1 MISAIITTCNRSNKF
16 ARAFESILNQTYK
29 PKEIIVVDDCSD
41 NKISNFIKELLPS
54 NVNYIKHN
62 KNRGLAAARNTG
74 LNQANEELVAY
85 LDDDDIWLPGRLEAQ
100 IKLWNSLG
108 PERKNNLA
116 CIQVGAEIIDS
127 KNNLLDVY
135 LPFNEGNLKD
145 SIINYG
151 TGTISSCFLF
161 IKEKIVKVGGF
172 DEKLIS
178 GIDDDI
184 WMSLA
189 KFGYSNIIITNP
201 FVQINRDH
209 NIGMMSST
217 NRRIKGLSQY
227 VRKWSPTIIEW
238 LGEESGKKYLNKYF
252 ITSVGMLA
260 SEKIAV
266 GDFRSSYFA
275 LKSIIKYIGI
285 NNYFNLLFTLY
296 FIIKVF
302 FTIRFPRVTKIIKT
316 SILYEGKNKK

>member
-1 MISAIITTCNRSNKF
+1 MVTVVLTTYNRPELLI
-16 ARAFESILNQTYK
+16 RAFESILDQTYK
-29 PKEIIVVDDCSD
+29 PKQIIVVDDCSD
-41 NKISNFIKELLPS
+41 QNTSDIIKNYLPG

-74 LNQANEELVAY
+74 LYESSEKLVAY
-85 LDDDDIWLPGRLEAQ
+85 LDDDDVWLPGRLEAQ
-100 IKLWNSLG
+100 IKLWESLDR
-108 PERKNNLA
+108 ETKKKIA
-116 CIQVGAEIIDS
+116 CIQVGGEIIDS

-145 SIINYG
+145 SIINFG

-161 IKEKIVKVGGF
+161 IKEKLVEVGGF
-172 DEKLIS
+172 DEHLIS

-189 KFGYSNIIITNP
+189 TSGYSNIIISNP
-201 FVQINRDH
+201 FVQIIREN

-227 VRKWSPTIIEW
+227 LQKWSPTIIDW
-238 LGEESGKKYLNKYF
+238 LGEYEGKQYLDKYF

-260 SEKIAV
+260 GEKIAV
-266 GDFRSSYFA
+266 GNFRSANFA
-275 LKSIIKYIGI
+275 L
-285 NNYFNLLFTLY
+285 
-296 FIIKVF
+296 
-302 FTIRFPRVTKIIKT
+302 TKIIKFIGIHNYPKIFFT
-316 SILYEGKNKK
+316 FYFIAKVFIGIRFPKFAKLMKKIILFKCIRK

>member
-1 MISAIITTCNRSNKF
+1 MVTVVLTTYNRPELLI
-16 ARAFESILNQTYK
+16 RAFESVKAQTYK

-41 NKISNFIKELLPS
+41 QQTSDIIKNYLPN

-74 LNQANEELVAY
+74 LNEAKEELVAY

-100 IKLWNSLG
+100 IKLWKSLD
-108 PERKNNLA
+108 RVTKKKLA
-116 CIQVGAEIIDS
+116 CIQVGAEIIDTEH
-127 KNNLLDVY
+127 NLLDVY

-172 DEKLIS
+172 DEELIS

-189 KFGYSNIIITNP
+189 KYGYSNVIIPNS
-201 FVQINRDH
+201 FVQIMRDH
-209 NIGMMSST
+209 NNGMMSST
-217 NRRIKGLSQY
+217 NMRIKGLSQY
-227 VRKWSPTIIEW
+227 AHKWSPTIVDW
-238 LGEESGKKYLNKYF
+238 LGDSKGKKYLDKYF
-252 ITSVGMLA
+252 ISSVGILI
-260 SEKIAV
+260 SEKILV
-266 GDFRSSYFA
+266 GNYKSASFA
-275 LKSIIKYIGI
+275 FSKIIEYIGI
-285 NNYFNLLFTLY
+285 YNLPKILFTFY
-296 FIIKVF
+296 FVIKVL
-302 FTIRFPRVTKIIKT
+302 INLRFPKLSKIIKKI
-316 SILYEGKNKK
+316 ILFKWVRK